1 MKKYIIRILLAL
13 VSVVAI
19 IAIAWY
25 IKFNIIQDDIY
36 VETSSWKVVKYNDI
50 VKIETSIIPLA
61 SLANYIGWDFV
72 EVSSLV
78 PAWVSPHGFDLK
90 PEQMVQIDK
99 ADLIVYLNLEH
110 IDGFLNKAIEKKDKL
125 VVSKR
130 IKLIEWAPHEHE
142 EEWENHEQE
151 ENEEEAHAVDPHIW
165 TSSVNALIIAEKIK
179 NKLIEL
185 SPENKVYFENNYS
198 TLKWQLKLIKTDFL
212 AATKW
217 KKAKEFIVFHDAYN
231 YLFTELGID
240 SKSKIVFQKSVLSDP
255 NSSEMKELID
265 EIKLHSIKMAFKE
278 PQFSD
283 SNLQK
288 LSTDYDLKIEVLN
301 PIGTDE
307 TAKGYIDNYKDNLL
321 KLQSVYE

>member
-1 MKKYIIRILLAL
+1 MKKIIVFII
-13 VSVVAI
+13 VSLFLFSCADS
-19 IAIAWY
+19 
-25 IKFNIIQDDIY
+25 KKDD
-36 VETSSWKVVKYNDI
+36 VVKGAGKDI
-50 VKIETSIIPLA
+50 RKIQVETSIIPLA
-61 SLANYIGWDFV
+61 SLVNYIGGDFV
-72 EVSSLV
+72 EVNSLV
-78 PAWVSPHGFDLK
+78 PAGVSPHGFDLK

-125 VVSKR
+125 VVSKG
-130 IKLIEWAPHEHE
+130 IKLIEGAPHEHE
-142 EEWENHEQE
+142 EEGEKHEQDE
-151 ENEEEAHAVDPHIW
+151 HEEEAHSVDPHIW

-185 SPENKVYFENNYS
+185 SPENKVYFDNNYT
-198 TLKWQLKLIKTDFL
+198 TLKGQLKLAKTDFL
-212 AATKW
+212 AATKG

-255 NSSEMKELID
+255 NSSEMKELVD
-265 EIKLHSIKMAFKE
+265 EIKLHSIKTAFSE

-288 LSTDYDLKIEVLN
+288 LAKDNGLKIDILN
-301 PIGTDE
+301 PIGTDP
-307 TAKGYIDNYKDNLL
+307 TAKGYINNYKDSLL
-321 KLQSVYE
+321 KLQKVYE

>member
-1 MKKYIIRILLAL
+1 MKKIIVFIIGSLLL
-13 VSVVAI
+13 LSCTDN
-19 IAIAWY
+19 
-25 IKFNIIQDDIY
+25 KKD
-36 VETSSWKVVKYNDI
+36 EVVKDTWKE
-50 VKIETSIIPLA
+50 VKKIQVETSIIPLA
-61 SLANYIGWDFV
+61 SLVNYIGWDFV
-72 EVSSLV
+72 EVNSLV
-78 PAWVSPHGFDLK
+78 PAWASPHGFDLK
-90 PEQMVQIDK
+90 PEQMVQINK

-125 VVSKR
+125 VVSDG

-151 ENEEEAHAVDPHIW
+151 KNEQEAHAVDPHIW

-185 SPENKVYFENNYS
+185 SPENKVYFDNNYI
-198 TLKWQLKLIKTDFL
+198 TLKGQLKLVKTDFM

-217 KKAKEFIVFHDAYN
+217 KKVKEFIVFHDAYN

-288 LSTDYDLKIEVLN
+288 LSTDYGLKIDILN

>member
-1 MKKYIIRILLAL
+1 MKKIIVFII
-13 VSVVAI
+13 VSLFLFSCADS
-19 IAIAWY
+19 
-25 IKFNIIQDDIY
+25 KKDD
-36 VETSSWKVVKYNDI
+36 VVKGAWKDI
-50 VKIETSIIPLA
+50 RKIQVETSIIPLA
-61 SLANYIGWDFV
+61 SLVNYIWWDFV
-72 EVSSLV
+72 EVNSLV

-125 VVSKR
+125 VVSKW

-142 EEWENHEQE
+142 EEWEKHEQDE
-151 ENEEEAHAVDPHIW
+151 HEEEAHSVDPHIW

-185 SPENKVYFENNYS
+185 SPENKVYFDNNYT
-198 TLKWQLKLIKTDFL
+198 TLKGQLKLAKTDFL

-255 NSSEMKELID
+255 NSSEMKELVD
-265 EIKLHSIKMAFKE
+265 EIKLHSIKTAFSE

-288 LSTDYDLKIEVLN
+288 LAKDNGLKIDILN
-301 PIGTDE
+301 PIGTDP
-307 TAKGYIDNYKDNLL
+307 TAKGYINNYKDSLL
-321 KLQSVYE
+321 KLQKVYE

>member
-1 MKKYIIRILLAL
+1 MKKIIVFII
-13 VSVVAI
+13 VSLFLFSCADS
-19 IAIAWY
+19 
-25 IKFNIIQDDIY
+25 KKDD
-36 VETSSWKVVKYNDI
+36 VVKGAWKDI
-50 VKIETSIIPLA
+50 RKIQVETSIIPLA
-61 SLANYIGWDFV
+61 SLVNYIGWDFV
-72 EVSSLV
+72 EVNSLV

-125 VVSKR
+125 VVSKW

-142 EEWENHEQE
+142 EEWENHEQ

-185 SPENKVYFENNYS
+185 SPENKVYFDNNYT
-198 TLKWQLKLIKTDFL
+198 TLKGQLKLAKTDFL

-265 EIKLHSIKMAFKE
+265 EIKLHSIKTAFSE

-288 LSTDYDLKIEVLN
+288 LAKDNGLKIDILN
-301 PIGTDE
+301 PIGTDP
-307 TAKGYIDNYKDNLL
+307 TSKGYINNYKDNLL